1 MPNFQYRGLQQ
12 DGTVAEGSLEA
23 GGRQEAFRLLEE
35 RGLTPLNLSEEVA
48 VPQNGKPLQ
57 PLKWTR
63 KKVPF
68 HALESFTR
76 QLSNLLSAG
85 VPLSRALKILSKEA
99 SVPVAAEK
107 WKEVHDLVVDGT
119 SLAEAMGRSPDTFPR
134 VYVAMAQAGETG
146 GFLDVVLGQIAEFQS
161 REKELR
167 AKVFA
172 ALIYPTV
179 LLCLAISVLIF
190 LLVFFIPRFQLIFA
204 GFGASLPMLTQAIVT
219 TSGIVR
225 QYGFFVAAGIG
236 VVYYLIRKWLQTD
249 SGRRRWENIL
259 LSLPVIG
266 PLQASFSM
274 ARFCRMLGTLIGA
287 GVPLINA
294 LTVARRSIAN
304 QTLVDAVVNS
314 IERVKQ
320 GSRLADSL
328 SSCGEL
334 FPGSVLEMIS
344 VAEET
349 GRLSEELVRLASVT
363 ESDLDRRM
371 KMAVALAEPL
381 MLFLIAGFIGVI
393 FVGMVIPIFT
403 IQDYI
408 K

>member
-12 DGTVAEGSLEA
+12 DGVVAEGVIEA

-35 RGLTPLNLSEEVA
+35 RGLTPLNLAEDNSI
-48 VPQNGKPLQ
+48 PQNGQ
-57 PLKWTR
+57 PKSPFHWKR

-68 HALESFTR
+68 SSLESFTR
-76 QLSNLLSAG
+76 QLSNLLAAG
-85 VPLSRALKILSKEA
+85 VPLSRALTILSKEA
-99 SVPVAAEK
+99 AVPAAAEK

-119 SLAEAMGRSPDTFPR
+119 SLAEAMSRSPETFPR
-134 VYVAMAQAGETG
+134 VYVAMTQAGETG

-172 ALIYPTV
+172 ALIYPAV

-190 LLVFFIPRFQLIFA
+190 LLVFFIPRFQTIFT
-204 GFGASLPMLTQAIVT
+204 GFGAALPTLTQAIVNV
-219 TSGIVR
+219 SAFVR
-225 QYGFFVAAGIG
+225 QYGLLVAAAIG
-236 VVYYLIRKWLQTD
+236 VVYFLVRKWLQTD
-249 SGRRRWENIL
+249 AGRRQWENL
-259 LSLPVIG
+259 LLALPVIG

-274 ARFCRMLGTLIGA
+274 ARFCRMLGTLISA

-294 LTVARRSIAN
+294 LTVARRSISN
-304 QTLVDAVVNS
+304 QTLVDTVVNS

-344 VAEET
+344 VA
-349 GRLSEELVRLASVT
+349 
-363 ESDLDRRM
+363 
-371 KMAVALAEPL
+371 
-381 MLFLIAGFIGVI
+381 
-393 FVGMVIPIFT
+393 
-403 IQDYI
+403 
-408 K
+408 

>member
-1 MPNFQYRGLQQ
+1 MANFQYRGLQR
-12 DGTVAEGSLEA
+12 DGLVAEGVIEA

-35 RGLTPLNLSEEVA
+35 RGLTPLNLAEDESI
-48 VPQNGKPLQ
+48 PQNGQ
-57 PLKWTR
+57 PKSPFHWKR

-68 HALESFTR
+68 SSLESFTR
-76 QLSNLLSAG
+76 QLSNLLAAG
-85 VPLSRALKILSKEA
+85 VPLSRALTILSKEA
-99 SVPVAAEK
+99 AVPAAAEK

-119 SLAEAMGRSPDTFPR
+119 SLAEAMGRSPETFPR
-134 VYVAMAQAGETG
+134 VYVAMTQAGETG

-172 ALIYPTV
+172 ALIYPAV

-190 LLVFFIPRFQLIFA
+190 LLVFFIPRFQTIFS
-204 GFGASLPMLTQAIVT
+204 GFGAALPALTQAIVN
-219 TSGIVR
+219 TSAFVR
-225 QYGFFVAAGIG
+225 QYGFLVAVAI
-236 VVYYLIRKWLQTD
+236 VVFYFLVRKWLQTD
-249 SGRRRWENIL
+249 SGRRQWENL
-259 LSLPVIG
+259 LLALPVIG

-274 ARFCRMLGTLIGA
+274 ARFCRMLGTLISA

-294 LTVARRSIAN
+294 LTVARRSISN
-304 QTLVDAVVNS
+304 QTLVDTVVNS

-349 GRLSEELVRLASVT
+349 GRLSEELIRLASVT

-381 MLFLIAGFIGVI
+381 MLFLIAGFIGII